1 VASSGVDVNR
11 NVQQII
17 DRSDWRRKLLTDY
30 TATADRLTTAYSRTL
45 PRLRDSAGL
54 FTQRL
59 TDWQNA
65 NDGELPSASVVRNL
79 TEFQQLLLNVE
90 TEMKDFAA
98 IVRNEA
104 GTIQESAILTG
115 SDAAAQMAQDFAGNM
130 ATVVE
135 GMWNRPAP
143 ETLQAVINY
152 VDGAAYREK
161 SSAFGVN
168 AAQSIA
174 DTILTGVAQG
184 KNPRT
189 IAGIMSNWFSVP
201 YAWAENNVR
210 TVQIYGFRDANHES
224 YLQNP
229 DVLNGWIWIASLGD
243 PRTCMSCVSKHGS
256 KHDLSETLNDHDSG
270 RCTPA
275 PWVKGTTW
283 PDLIITGPNWFESQP
298 ESYQRQQMGGAL
310 FNAWNAGAIGWTEMS
325 QVYHSDIYGDMLRET
340 SVIGVLGSDAP
351 QYYVRNQKPA

>member
-1 VASSGVDVNR
+1 MASGGSDINR
-11 NVQQII
+11 SVQQIV
-17 DRSDWRRKLLTDY
+17 DRSDWRKKLVSDY
-30 TATADRLTTAYSRTL
+30 TATADRLTTAYNRIL
-45 PRLRDSAGL
+45 PNLRDSAGL

-59 TDWQNA
+59 KDWQTA
-65 NDGELPSASVVRNL
+65 NDGAMPSASDVRNL
-79 TEFQQLLLNVE
+79 TEYQKLLLNVE
-90 TEMKDFAA
+90 NEMRDFAA

-104 GTIQESAILTG
+104 GTIQDQAILTG
-115 SDAAAQMAQDFAGNM
+115 SDAAAQMAQDFSGNL

-143 ETLQAVINY
+143 ETLQSVINY

-161 SSAFGVN
+161 ASAFGEN

-189 IAGIMSNWFSVP
+189 IAGIMSNWFNVP
-201 YAWAENNVR
+201 YAWAENSVR
-210 TVQIYGFRDANHES
+210 TVQIYGFREANHQS
-224 YLQNP
+224 YEANP
-229 DVLNGWIWIASLGD
+229 DVLNGWIWIAALDS
-243 PRTCMSCVSKHGS
+243 RTCMSCISQHGS
-256 KHDLSETLNDHDSG
+256 KHDLSERLNDHDSG

-283 PDLIITGPNWFESQP
+283 PDLMITGPNWFESQP
-298 ESYQRQQMGGAL
+298 ESYQQQQMGGAMY
-310 FNAWNAGAIGWTEMS
+310 NAWSAGAIGWTEMS

-340 SVIGVLGSDAP
+340 SVVGVLGSNAP
-351 QYYVRNQKPA
+351 QYYVRNQEAN